1 MLILINGMLNLELT
15 LTLININFNEHEFNK
30 ENKWNEMNKKF

>member
-30 ENKWNEMNKKF
+30 ENK